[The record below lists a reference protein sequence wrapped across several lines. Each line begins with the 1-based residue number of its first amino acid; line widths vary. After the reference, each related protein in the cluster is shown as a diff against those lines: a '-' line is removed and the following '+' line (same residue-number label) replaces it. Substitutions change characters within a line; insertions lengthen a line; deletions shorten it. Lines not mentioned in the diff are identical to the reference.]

1 MSKRITHITSNGKS
15 ANNYKEDIN
24 AMEKNKLFNEQ
35 EKINMYESHFKNIM
49 ALFEEYYRAELS
61 AKTKEGIRRSK
72 ARKAALEKDE
82 SPNF

>member
-1 MSKRITHITSNGKS
+1 
-15 ANNYKEDIN
+15 
-24 AMEKNKLFNEQ
+24 MEKNNTLLNE
-35 EKINMYESHFKNIM
+35 EKIKMYESHFKNIM